1 MPKHI
6 ADPSLDCKKLNAH
19 QKNFLE
25 KTAEKIKEYQIK
37 KKRERERNYR
47 LNNAEKI
54 KAQQKN
60 SYQQRREQIKA
71 YQRNYYQQIAEKLKA
86 KLSINSKSYYQQNGE
101 KIKKQKKERNRLKE
115 LSSLKSTFAVTGQTS
130 EKLCKIEEEDSGC
143 QFSEEFNQNRALLER
158 NDILIKEEEI

>member
-1 MPKHI
+1 MLIDLFYNCNLNFKGFSKMPKHI

-54 KAQQKN
+54 KA
-60 SYQQRREQIKA
+60 
-71 YQRNYYQQIAEKLKA
+71 
-86 KLSINSKSYYQQNGE
+86 
-101 KIKKQKKERNRLKE
+101 
-115 LSSLKSTFAVTGQTS
+115 
-130 EKLCKIEEEDSGC
+130 
-143 QFSEEFNQNRALLER
+143 
-158 NDILIKEEEI
+158 